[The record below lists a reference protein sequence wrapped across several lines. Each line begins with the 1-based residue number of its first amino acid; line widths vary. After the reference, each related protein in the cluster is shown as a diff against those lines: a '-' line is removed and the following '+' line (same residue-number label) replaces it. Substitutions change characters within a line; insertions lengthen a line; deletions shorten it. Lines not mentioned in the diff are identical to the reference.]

1 MNLSLVD
8 LVIVLNQ
15 KLLIIFNFR
24 CSPLGWRLCASA
36 TAQVRNKSWFGVLNV
51 LTLLVRDWTVLRE
64 ASSAILFESNGEA
77 PSLL

>member
-8 LVIVLNQ
+8 LVIV
-15 KLLIIFNFR
+15 LIIFNFR

-64 ASSAILFESNGEA
+64 ASSAILLESNGEA